1 MPLYIILLVVTH
13 FSALFRDIFKI
24 ILLVKNFFYV
34 DHFENLRCICYHIAS
49 VLCFVCLV
57 FFFFGQE
64 ACRILAPWP
73 GIEPSAPALGAE
85 ILTSRL
91 PRKSPCI
98 LILILME
105 YSRLTVLLVSGVQQC
120 DPVII
125 IHLAILS

>member
-1 MPLYIILLVVTH
+1 MWTTLKIFAAFVTILL
-13 FSALFRDIFKI
+13 L
-24 ILLVKNFFYV
+24 FYV
-34 DHFENLRCICYHIAS
+34 L
-49 VLCFVCLV
+49 FVWF

-105 YSRLTVLLVSGVQQC
+105 YSRLTGLLVSGVQQC
-120 DPVII
+120 DPVIH
-125 IHLAILS
+125 IHVAILS